1 MESNEP
7 APSPDGPA
15 TDTAAPLPHQPRPEQ
30 RRVEK
35 LRVEKPRSA
44 PPRVDVVI
52 PAYNAA
58 AYVQAAVASALAQRH
73 VAVQVFVVS
82 GGSTDDT
89 PARVAAITDPRIH
102 LVTESRRL
110 SASQARNIG
119 TQLGSAPWIGYLD
132 ADDLWPQDRTAA
144 LIAAITEPEQQIAYG
159 HMLTFPDGAAVD
171 TARVYPPGESP
182 RGPNPGTTVFSRV
195 IHERVGELDETLHM
209 AEFIDWMARARN
221 LGIQEVAVPIVAL
234 LHRAHA
240 HNTTRG
246 AAAAANPRRQRLT
259 THEPIGS

>member
-1 MESNEP
+1 M
-7 APSPDGPA
+7 
-15 TDTAAPLPHQPRPEQ
+15 
-30 RRVEK
+30 
-35 LRVEKPRSA
+35 
-44 PPRVDVVI
+44 VI

-58 AYVQAAVASALAQRH
+58 AYIQTAVASALAQRH
-73 VAVQVFVVS
+73 VEVQVFVVS

-89 PARVAAITDPRIH
+89 PARVATMTDPRIH
-102 LVTESRRL
+102 LVSESRRL

-221 LGIQEVAVPIVAL
+221 LGIREVAVPIVAL
-234 LHRAHA
+234 LRRAHA
-240 HNTTRG
+240 HNTTRDLPAG
-246 AAAAANPRRQRLT
+246 AQDYLRVVAAHMARQSLD
-259 THEPIGS
+259 E